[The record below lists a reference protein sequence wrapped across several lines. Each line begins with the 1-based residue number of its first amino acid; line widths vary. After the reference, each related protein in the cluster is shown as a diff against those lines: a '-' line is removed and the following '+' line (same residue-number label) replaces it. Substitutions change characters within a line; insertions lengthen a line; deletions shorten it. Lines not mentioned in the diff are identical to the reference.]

1 MGRLGIG
8 WEMLYATRHT
18 SIVKVQG
25 PLAIF
30 TVGAVHALTAH
41 PRNFIPINWIAGI
54 LALFATFGTAVF
66 QHITHK
72 TRGAEAP
79 QSDPAD

>member
-1 MGRLGIG
+1 MCRAGIG

-25 PLAIF
+25 PLLYSLWVPS
-30 TVGAVHALTAH
+30 TPLLPP

-72 TRGAEAP
+72 TRGAAAP